1 MSECSLASIFIMMK
15 VEEPD
20 LSLSYTY
27 ADYLTWNFPELV
39 ELIQGKVYK
48 MSPAPTS
55 NHQTVSGQ
63 LFLSIGLFLKG
74 KKCKIFSAPFDVR
87 LPDKKGKSDKDII
100 TVVQPDICVIC
111 DPSKIDER
119 GCLGAP
125 DWVIEILSKHSSS
138 KDLSEKFEAYEQAGV
153 KEYWVVHPMDQTIL
167 VYTLNNDGKYE
178 GNLKPYVRTD
188 KVSPQTLPD
197 LLIDLTEIF
206 ETPQY

>member
-1 MSECSLASIFIMMK
+1 MAGIFIIMK

-27 ADYLTWNFPELV
+27 ADYLTWNLPEMV
-39 ELIQGKVYK
+39 ELIHGKVYK
-48 MSPAPTS
+48 MSPAPSS

-87 LPDKKGKSDKDII
+87 LPGKRGKSDKDIV

-125 DWVIEILSKHSSS
+125 DWVIEILSKNSSS
-138 KDLSEKFEAYEQAGV
+138 KDLREKFEAYEEAGV

-167 VYTLNNDGKYE
+167 VYTLNNNRKYE
-178 GNLKPYVRTD
+178 GRLKPYVRTD
-188 KVSPQTLPD
+188 KISPQTLPG

-206 ETPQY
+206 ESP